1 MASSISSSN
10 PLQQSAATMPEVHD
24 IGRHPLPSGL
34 RRTAA
39 DRPGVAQPV
48 PERDIPDQPW
58 RAISLTVLVLVVL
71 LTAGWEWKM
80 RQLELVPGDLS
91 GTWDPWA
98 ERRREVDKRDIPVV
112 IVGDSRSLYD
122 TDLDR
127 IAALTGERPLQLGI
141 AGGNGLLVLEDLA
154 NDPHFKGLVLL
165 GIAES
170 TYFDTRY
177 TTIRTNEALELA
189 RWESPSKRA
198 SFQIEK
204 VISHGLAMLCDSY
217 QLSNLVIRLD
227 HDWRPGVRGPYHD
240 IWKLEE
246 LDHDG
251 QTRLWRRI
259 DHDTYLS
266 GHARMVWHE
275 LLPPFPV
282 GNATVSEVLNRSK
295 VAIDKIRA
303 RGGDVVFFRPPSSP
317 DIRAIEDK
325 HTPRAKAWEPL
336 LAYTHTHG
344 IHFDDLPAAQNLIL
358 PEGSHLTHACAT
370 VYTDANI
377 RSVVLETPMLRLKA
391 DAPAPLSAADC
402 VQR

>member
-1 MASSISSSN
+1 M
-10 PLQQSAATMPEVHD
+10 QQSTATMPEVHD
-24 IGRHPLPSGL
+24 IGRHALPSGL

-58 RAISLTVLVLVVL
+58 RAMALTVLVLVIL

-98 ERRREVDKRDIPVV
+98 ERRREVDKRDIPVA

-127 IAALTGERPLQLGI
+127 IAQLTGVRPLQLGI

-154 NDPHFKGLVLL
+154 NDPHFKGLALV
-165 GIAES
+165 GMSES
-170 TYFDTRY
+170 TFFDTRY
-177 TTIRTNEALELA
+177 TTIRTGQALELSK
-189 RWESPSKRA
+189 WESPSKRA

-204 VISHGLAMLCDSY
+204 VLSKGLAMLCDSY
-217 QLSNLVIRLD
+217 QLSTLVTQLD
-227 HDWRPGVRGPYHD
+227 HDWRPGVRSPYHD

-246 LDHDG
+246 LDEDG

-259 DHDTYLS
+259 DHDRYLS
-266 GHARMVWHE
+266 AHARMVWLE
-275 LLPPFPV
+275 MSRPIPIDD
-282 GNATVSEVLNRSK
+282 ATVKTVLNRSK
-295 VAIDKIRA
+295 IAIDKIRA

-317 DIRAIEDK
+317 DLRAREDK
-325 HTPRAKAWEPL
+325 HVPRARVWEPL
-336 LAYTHTHG
+336 LAYTHTRG

-370 VYTDANI
+370 VYTDAYI
-377 RSVVLETPMLRLKA
+377 RSAVQMTPLLRLKA
-391 DAPAPLSAADC
+391 DAPPALSPNDC
-402 VQR
+402 VHL